1 MCKMECFGNFH
12 RKCQGAQTPSAKLQ
26 IELVLMNASQV
37 YEEDRRVQNLIQDR
51 CDACKRAAWR
61 SLGIEERHGIDTSD
75 DFW

>member
-1 MCKMECFGNFH
+1 
-12 RKCQGAQTPSAKLQ
+12 
-26 IELVLMNASQV
+26 MNASQV